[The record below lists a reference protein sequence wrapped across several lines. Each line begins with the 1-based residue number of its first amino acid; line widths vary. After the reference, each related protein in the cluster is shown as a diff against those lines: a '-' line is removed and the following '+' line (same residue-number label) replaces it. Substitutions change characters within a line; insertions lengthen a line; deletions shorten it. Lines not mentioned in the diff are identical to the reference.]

1 MHLTNDNLLSPSP
14 KECHFRIQ
22 NLHKNMLFCLGP
34 FIWVKRGGMI
44 SKNWNRKCLV
54 EKSDEHVRGRIV
66 KIKDLFGTEVFQR
79 ISVGISFLH
88 PVDVMRCL
96 ERRIASFLSHGK
108 ACVPHRMEENK
119 HPIGSQFFFC
129 WSSRWVRGEEKRE
142 GAPAIAKSREAGWRS
157 PWTRAWFGVITPTAS
172 LQPLLQPC
180 CRCLSAAY
188 RDESMSSSRSIGQS
202 MRMCCLLDLSYGR
215 ESPADE
221 GPHREQKDEDDSMRR
236 GCGSRAGT
244 SRTDAPWLAG
254 LIPWTTGPTC
264 RWVRVDNMA
273 HKITYSHVNW
283 FNHGNYYYSVILICL
298 CFLCYGFLRSKHSII
313 LFHVFFESSVL
324 ELYLYSFPMFFLSFL
339 CFVIL
344 HSKQA
349 LKRCLDG
356 WKVCMHSDEK

>member
-108 ACVPHRMEENK
+108 ACVS
-119 HPIGSQFFFC
+119 SQNGGKQTSNRISIFFAEA
-129 WSSRWVRGEEKRE
+129 RGGWGEKRKE
-142 GAPAIAKSREAGWRS
+142 TEHQPLPSRVKRDEEVHELES
-157 PWTRAWFGVITPTAS
+157 WFDVITPTAS

-188 RDESMSSSRSIGQS
+188 RDESMSSPRSIGQS
-202 MRMCCLLDLSYGR
+202 MRMRCLLDLSYGR
-215 ESPADE
+215 EKVQE
-221 GPHREQKDEDDSMRR
+221 MR
-236 GCGSRAGT
+236 
-244 SRTDAPWLAG
+244 G
-254 LIPWTTGPTC
+254 LIGSKRMRMTRWEEDVAAGQGLHAPTH
-264 RWVRVDNMA
+264 R
-273 HKITYSHVNW
+273 
-283 FNHGNYYYSVILICL
+283 G
-298 CFLCYGFLRSKHSII
+298 
-313 LFHVFFESSVL
+313 
-324 ELYLYSFPMFFLSFL
+324 
-339 CFVIL
+339 
-344 HSKQA
+344 
-349 LKRCLDG
+349 
-356 WKVCMHSDEK
+356 